1 MFYKSRRIQ
10 FLFKSIIVYFLLLV
24 LLRII
29 FFLIFNS
36 ESETYTLGNLFKAFL
51 IGIRF
56 DLRLSVLVNIPLM
69 IFCLMPIANVVHS
82 LWVRKISNLY
92 IYLFTGFL
100 LLFYSVDMG
109 HYSYL
114 GRRVD
119 VSVLRFLDNPEIS
132 AQMVWESYPVIL
144 IIILLLFIFIGFK
157 LIYDMVPAILLT
169 TPQVKT
175 AKHKFFGFTIGSMI
189 ILFSAWGTLKQ
200 YPLRWSDAFF
210 SNNSFISALGL
221 NPILYYSDT
230 RRFARDDYSIDK
242 TKEYYPDIMDFL
254 SINDQESEMLSYGR
268 YVAPLN
274 NLTQSP
280 NIVIIFLESVGANRL
295 SILGNPLN
303 ATPNLDQIIEEGIL
317 FKRFYVPIVGTAR
330 SVFTMVTGIPDVA
343 RIKTSSRNPR
353 INKQYSVIND
363 FTGYEKHYIMGGSAG
378 WANIRGFLQ
387 LNIPGL
393 SITELDDL
401 TSPRLDVWG
410 VSDHDL
416 FKEAHQVFENIDKG
430 KPFFAIIQT
439 ATNHRPYSIPE
450 NVTEFEV
457 ENISKELVNHA
468 GFKSVDQYNA
478 MRLLDHTIGEYFSY
492 AKGSEY
498 FNNTVF
504 FLFGDHGTSDPWAK
518 HMPLSDYELL
528 LRSYHVPLIVYGPTI
543 IKGGIIRNDIAML
556 PDLIPTAAGFAGIS
570 YHNQTLGRDLMSV
583 LENQEGFALTVGN
596 KHARPTIGVIGE
608 QYYLTMFHDGKDI
621 RLFDLNVSGPPED
634 IQQEHPELTAK
645 YSRLVQGLYET
656 SKYML
661 CHNSQL
667 LDSINIKSNPDK

>member
-29 FFLIFNS
+29 FYLIFNS
-36 ESETYTLGNLFKAFL
+36 ESETYTLGNLFKALL

-56 DLRLSVLVNIPLM
+56 DLRLAVLVNIPLM
-69 IFCLMPIANVVHS
+69 IFCAMPFVNIIHS
-82 LWVRKISNLY
+82 IWMRRISDLY
-92 IYLFTGFL
+92 IYLFTGML

-114 GRRVD
+114 GRRID
-119 VSVLRFLDNPEIS
+119 ISVLRFLENPQIS
-132 AQMVWESYPVIL
+132 AQMVWESYPVI
-144 IIILLLFIFIGFK
+144 IILILLSFIFMGFK
-157 LIYDMVPAILLT
+157 LIYDSVPAILLT
-169 TPQVKT
+169 TPIVKT
-175 AKHKFFGFTIGSMI
+175 AKRKFLGFTIGSLI

-221 NPILYYSDT
+221 NPILYYNDT
-230 RRFARDDYSIDK
+230 KRFAHDDFNIDK
-242 TKEYYPDIMDFL
+242 TKEYHRDIVEFL
-254 SINDQESEMLSYGR
+254 GIKDQDPGILNYGR
-268 YVAPLN
+268 YATTLN
-274 NLTQSP
+274 HPTQPP

-295 SILGNPLN
+295 SIIGNPLN
-303 ATPNLDQIIEEGIL
+303 ATPNLDQIIEEGI
-317 FKRFYVPIVGTAR
+317 FFNRFYVPMVGTAR

-353 INKQYSVIND
+353 INKQYSIIND

-387 LNIPGL
+387 LNIPDL
-393 SITELDDL
+393 LITELDDL
-401 TSPRLDVWG
+401 KSPRLDVWG
-410 VSDHDL
+410 VSDYDL
-416 FKEAHQVFENIDKG
+416 FKETHQIFENIDPG

-439 ATNHRPYSIPE
+439 ATNHRPYSIPD
-450 NVTEFEV
+450 NVTRFKV
-457 ENISKELVNHA
+457 DHLSKEKVNHA

-492 AKGSEY
+492 AKKSKY
-498 FNNTVF
+498 FSNTVF

-518 HMPLSDYELL
+518 HMPQSDYELL
-528 LRSYHVPLIVYGPTI
+528 LRSYHVPLIIYGPGI
-543 IKGGIIRNDIAML
+543 IKGGIMRNDIAML

-570 YHNQTLGRDLMSV
+570 YHNQTLGRDLMSIAN
-583 LENQEGFALTVGN
+583 NQEGLALTVGK
-596 KHARPTIGVIGE
+596 KHARPTIGVFGSH
-608 QYYLTMFHDGKDI
+608 YYLTMYHDGKDI
-621 RLFDLNVSGPPED
+621 RLYDLKVTGSPED
-634 IQQEHPELTAK
+634 IHTEQPEITSK

-661 CHNSQL
+661 YHNSQL
-667 LDSINIKSNPDK
+667 LDPMNSK

>member
-29 FFLIFNS
+29 FYLIFNS
-36 ESETYTLGNLFKAFL
+36 ESETYTLGNLFKALL

-56 DLRLSVLVNIPLM
+56 DLRLAVLVNIPLM
-69 IFCLMPIANVVHS
+69 IFCAMPFVNIIHS
-82 LWVRKISNLY
+82 IWMRRISDLY
-92 IYLFTGFL
+92 IYLFTGML

-114 GRRVD
+114 GRRID
-119 VSVLRFLDNPEIS
+119 ISVLRFLENPQIS
-132 AQMVWESYPVIL
+132 AQMVWESYPVI
-144 IIILLLFIFIGFK
+144 IILILLSFIFMGFK
-157 LIYDMVPAILLT
+157 LIYDSVPAILLT
-169 TPQVKT
+169 TPIVKT
-175 AKHKFFGFTIGSMI
+175 AKRKFLGFTIGSLI

-221 NPILYYSDT
+221 NPILYYNDT
-230 RRFARDDYSIDK
+230 RRFARDDYNIDK
-242 TKEYYPDIMDFL
+242 AKEYHRDIVEFL
-254 SINDQESEMLSYGR
+254 GIKDQDPGILNYGR
-268 YVAPLN
+268 YATTLNHPTQPL
-274 NLTQSP
+274 

-295 SILGNPLN
+295 SIIGNPLN
-303 ATPNLDQIIEEGIL
+303 ATPNLDQIIEEGI
-317 FKRFYVPIVGTAR
+317 FFNRFYVPMVGTAR

-353 INKQYSVIND
+353 INKQYSIIND

-387 LNIPGL
+387 LNIPDL

-401 TSPRLDVWG
+401 KSPRLDVWG
-410 VSDHDL
+410 VSDYDL
-416 FKEAHQVFENIDKG
+416 FKETHQIFENIDPG

-439 ATNHRPYSIPE
+439 ATNHRPYSIPD
-450 NVTEFEV
+450 NVTRFKV
-457 ENISKELVNHA
+457 DHLSKEKVNHA

-492 AKGSEY
+492 AKKSKY
-498 FNNTVF
+498 FSNTVF

-518 HMPLSDYELL
+518 HMPQSDYELL
-528 LRSYHVPLIVYGPTI
+528 LRSYHVPLIIYGPGI
-543 IKGGIIRNDIAML
+543 IKGGIMRNDIAML

-570 YHNQTLGRDLMSV
+570 YHNQTLGRDLMSIAD
-583 LENQEGFALTVGN
+583 NQEGLALTVGK
-596 KHARPTIGVIGE
+596 KHARPTIGVFGSH
-608 QYYLTMFHDGKDI
+608 YYLTMYHDGKDI
-621 RLFDLNVSGPPED
+621 RLYDLKVTGSPED
-634 IQQEHPELTAK
+634 IHTEQPEITSK

-661 CHNSQL
+661 YHNSQL
-667 LDSINIKSNPDK
+667 LDPMNSK